1 MTRQRLPS
9 VGSLGR
15 LSPLLQYYALL
26 RLLVTH
32 LDSPWFPL
40 VPRYRPKKKTF
51 SRKCRDLPGS
61 WVTLCTY
68 AALSDP
74 GRIFVPSHED
84 EPTRGVAVPGDF
96 RPRLTS
102 LPVPQSALSRCLAA
116 SWHVDAA
123 PALVNLEGSSSYFLS
138 GLNHAASALAVY
150 ASQPA
155 SRQDHARLACQLVA
169 NLCCAGLVTRRVTF
183 EVSTHVSSS
192 AKLAWRNDHHKNL
205 QTCAWPAPVG
215 FVRRPSQRSEMIR
228 GPREPTADGHQF
240 GVNFTATT
248 CGLSLGPSQV

>member
-1 MTRQRLPS
+1 MRFAKAAIRSSFVETVIRLGVPPIFPPHGSMTRQHLPS

-15 LSPLLQYYALL
+15 LSPLHQYYALL
-26 RLLVTH
+26 RLLVTP
-32 LDSPWFPL
+32 LASPRFPL
-40 VPRYRPKKKTF
+40 VPRYRQKKKPF

-68 AALSDP
+68 AALYDP

-123 PALVNLEGSSSYFLS
+123 PVLVNLEGSS
-138 GLNHAASALAVY
+138 
-150 ASQPA
+150 
-155 SRQDHARLACQLVA
+155 D
-169 NLCCAGLVTRRVTF
+169 
-183 EVSTHVSSS
+183 
-192 AKLAWRNDHHKNL
+192 
-205 QTCAWPAPVG
+205 
-215 FVRRPSQRSEMIR
+215 
-228 GPREPTADGHQF
+228 
-240 GVNFTATT
+240 
-248 CGLSLGPSQV
+248 

>member
-15 LSPLLQYYALL
+15 LSPLHRYYALL
-26 RLLVTH
+26 RLLVTR
-32 LDSPWFPL
+32 LDSPRLPL

-84 EPTRGVAVPGDF
+84 EPTRGVAVPDDF
-96 RPRLTS
+96 RPRHQS

-123 PALVNLEGSSSYFLS
+123 PALVNLEGSSDYFLS
-138 GLNHAASALAVY
+138 GLNHAASMLAVY

-155 SRQDHARLACQLVA
+155 SRRTTQDSLA
-169 NLCCAGLVTRRVTF
+169 AGGQPLLRGIGYPPGYVRGF
-183 EVSTHVSSS
+183 NSCFLLGQ
-192 AKLAWRNDHHKNL
+192 ACLA
-205 QTCAWPAPVG
+205 Q
-215 FVRRPSQRSEMIR
+215 
-228 GPREPTADGHQF
+228 
-240 GVNFTATT
+240 
-248 CGLSLGPSQV
+248 